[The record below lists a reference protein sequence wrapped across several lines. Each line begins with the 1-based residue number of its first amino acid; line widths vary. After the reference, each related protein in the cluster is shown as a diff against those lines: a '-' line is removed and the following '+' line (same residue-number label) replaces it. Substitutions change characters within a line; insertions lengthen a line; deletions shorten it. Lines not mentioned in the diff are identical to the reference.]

1 MSLPVFSELL
11 QGQEG
16 IKSIYTLHFQASIHD
31 KQNLGMGAGV
41 CVCGIHFSGSF
52 LCSKTVLPSSSESLA
67 YVLPLNLTQ
76 VILTLLMAC
85 TIVI

>member
-1 MSLPVFSELL
+1 MSLHVFSELL
-11 QGQEG
+11 QSQEG
-16 IKSIYTLHFQASIHD
+16 IKSIYALDFPASIMTD
-31 KQNLGMGAGV
+31 KILRGV
-41 CVCGIHFSGSF
+41 CMVFLNFSGSL

-67 YVLPLNLTQ
+67 YVFFFSNFPQ

>member
-31 KQNLGMGAGV
+31 KQNLGAGAGRV
-41 CVCGIHFSGSF
+41 
-52 LCSKTVLPSSSESLA
+52 
-67 YVLPLNLTQ
+67 YVLFLSLVLFYVIRPACHPQ
-76 VILTLLMAC
+76 VSL
-85 TIVI
+85 